1 MYVVADFF
9 DINQFAIRL
18 PVTVGAGTALQDTY
32 FNMQQQEFSTSIDP
46 NYYAFLESGLTIEF
60 PIVNNLMLGIGVSYW
75 YQQRIV
81 DFRPT
86 AALDLQP
93 FEKNSIRTQ
102 FQIQYQF
109 WG

>member
-1 MYVVADFF
+1 MYVITDVVN
-9 DINQFAIRL
+9 INQFEIRL
-18 PVTVGAGTALQDTY
+18 PITVGAGTSLQDTY
-32 FNMQQQEFSTSIDP
+32 FNMQEHEFSTSVDP
-46 NYYAFLESGLTIEF
+46 NYYMFLESGLTIEF

-81 DFRPT
+81 DFRLPVG
-86 AALDLQP
+86 LDLQP

-109 WG
+109 